1 MENCRPGLVFK
12 FYKSHHI
19 KSGWESTAL
28 SVDISEVQDTIPH
41 LMILGLL
48 ACTLDLVLWTR
59 FGESV
64 VNAYI
69 FTANNSSGNPLWS
82 WLKPIMC

>member
-48 ACTLDLVLWTR
+48 ACTLDLVL
-59 FGESV
+59 
-64 VNAYI
+64 
-69 FTANNSSGNPLWS
+69 
-82 WLKPIMC
+82 